1 MPEPPASPV
10 AARLGVPGWLDPRL
24 VLGVLLVLVSVVVGA
39 RVLSSADRSS
49 LVFVAAR
56 DLEPGATV
64 QAADVV
70 AQRVRLDPQQVG
82 RLVPVPSD
90 GHAPSGY
97 VALRAV
103 SAGDLLLRSALVEER
118 GTELRQVTVAVAPGH
133 APPDLRSSQLVDV
146 YVTPGESRD
155 GATTTTA
162 TAGAPVGAG
171 AGTAAPRAAR
181 LVLAGVPVAS
191 APAAAGLG
199 GQADAVVVLNV
210 PPRDA
215 LTLVRAVAE
224 GRIDLV
230 RQLGR
235 RASEPAVPLA
245 TGTAAGPPGSG
256 PASPGLSLPV
266 PGR

>member
-1 MPEPPASPV
+1 MPEPPVSPV
-10 AARLGVPGWLDPRL
+10 AARLRVPGRLDPRL

-70 AQRVRLDPQQVG
+70 AQRVRLDPQQLG
-82 RLVPVPSD
+82 RLVPVPPD
-90 GHAPSGY
+90 GRAPSGY
-97 VALRAV
+97 VALR
-103 SAGDLLLRSALVEER
+103 SLTAGDLLLRSALVDER
-118 GTELRQVTVAVAPGH
+118 GTELRQVTVDVAPGH

-146 YVTPGESRD
+146 YVTPGQARD
-155 GATTTTA
+155 GATTASGPAAAAGSGTTS
-162 TAGAPVGAG
+162 G
-171 AGTAAPRAAR
+171 AAR
-181 LVLAGVPVAS
+181 LVLAGVPVAA
-191 APAAAGLG
+191 APAGSGLG

-215 LTLVRAVAE
+215 LTLVRAAAE
-224 GRIDLV
+224 GRLDLV

-235 RASEPAVPLA
+235 RASASATPLA
-245 TGTAAGPPGSG
+245 AGTAAAPTAP
-256 PASPGLSLPV
+256 PGLSLP
-266 PGR
+266 GRGH

>member
-1 MPEPPASPV
+1 LSEPPASPV

-24 VLGVLLVLVSVVVGA
+24 ALGVLLVLVSVVVGA

-64 QAADVV
+64 QTSDVV
-70 AQRVRLDPQQVG
+70 PQRVRLEPGQVG
-82 RLVPVPSD
+82 RLVPVPPD
-90 GHAPSGY
+90 GRAPSGY

-103 SAGDLLLRSALVEER
+103 SAGDLLLRSALVDER
-118 GTELRQVTVAVAPGH
+118 STELRQVTVDVTPGH

-146 YVTPGESRD
+146 YVTPGESR
-155 GATTTTA
+155 GATGVQTGTA
-162 TAGAPVGAG
+162 PTPAAGA
-171 AGTAAPRAAR
+171 APR

-191 APAAAGLG
+191 APPASSLG

-235 RASEPAVPLA
+235 RASEPAVPLS
-245 TGTAAGPPGSG
+245 GAAGSAAAAPG
-256 PASPGLSLPV
+256 APGLSLPL
-266 PGR
+266 PGH